1 MKTNHASKTLLS
13 EMKFPEMYY
22 DCDKKEKICLLW
34 SCQDAFYFLW
44 RFRVKIKTFFSS
56 NSETSPFF
64 LHLLSSIIAPLE
76 MLIYSLFQAF
86 RLRAVHS
93 EQAGLFVKEV

>member
-1 MKTNHASKTLLS
+1 MHSSFYGVLESKLN
-13 EMKFPEMYY
+13 
-22 DCDKKEKICLLW
+22 
-34 SCQDAFYFLW
+34 
-44 RFRVKIKTFFSS
+44 KTFFSS
-56 NSETSPFF
+56 NSETSPFS